1 MAETFKSARLKNV
14 GTAATQL
21 YSPPAGKKSI
31 LIELDVANVSTEAV
45 LCSVFYSTSGT
56 SEGNRTYIV
65 KQAPIPANDTLQVVS
80 GQKIV
85 VEDGHLIG
93 VESSAATSIDSLAS
107 ILEDVA

>member
-14 GTAATQL
+14 GVTATQV
-21 YSPPAGKKSI
+21 YTPPATMKSI

-65 KQAPIPANDTLQVVS
+65 KQAVIPANDTLQVIS

-85 VEDGHLIG
+85 IDVGHLIG
-93 VESSAATSIDSLAS
+93 VESSAATSIDVIAS

>member
-21 YSPPAGKKSI
+21 YTPPGSAKSI
-31 LIELDVANVSTEAV
+31 LLELDVANVATEAV

-56 SEGNRTYIV
+56 TEGNRTYIV
-65 KQAPIPANDTLQVVS
+65 KQAVIPANDTLQVIS

-85 VEDGHLIG
+85 IDATHLIG
-93 VESSAATSIDSLAS
+93 VESSLASSVDVIAS